1 MFITDLTYESLDGDD
16 VTKTFHFHLSKTE
29 VLEVVLIAGME
40 GDLEAHLKALQG
52 NNLDAY
58 EFFKSLMSRSVGR
71 RDGDQFIKDD
81 TTRGAFMNTGAY
93 SAMFDKLQDTNF
105 AAAFVSGV
113 VPKSIGTK
121 AMADPRFRESMGLE
135 GVKSEVRDGVR
146 TITEVR
152 PHAVSFDS
160 HALPQMQGGLVV
172 GEPIV
177 DELLDAQL
185 ADEADVQAYLKTLEE
200 PKKLEEYTRK
210 ELLELPK
217 DDWDALVGT
226 DPRKWSKAVMSIAM
240 LRRSKTK

>member
-1 MFITDLTYESLDGDD
+1 VAQQREVIPSVLQPTGLWKG
-16 VTKTFHFHLSKTE
+16 TE
-29 VLEVVLIAGME
+29 G
-40 GDLEAHLKALQG
+40 
-52 NNLDAY
+52 
-58 EFFKSLMSRSVGR
+58 
-71 RDGDQFIKDD
+71 
-81 TTRGAFMNTGAY
+81 
-93 SAMFDKLQDTNF
+93 
-105 AAAFVSGV
+105 
-113 VPKSIGTK
+113 
-121 AMADPRFRESMGLE
+121 
-135 GVKSEVRDGVR
+135 
-146 TITEVR
+146 
-152 PHAVSFDS
+152 
-160 HALPQMQGGLVV
+160 